1 MKMGGMAQVWK
12 KFILADSQ
20 THLITLPDKV
30 KDSWL
35 FCKENAVSPYVS
47 NKRIESQSQFTQR
60 RKKNKELIELVAA
73 ELKNWESLFRAVKPI
88 FVLTDMEGCI
98 LWRDGYMDTKAIANS
113 IDFSEGSYWSDLEV
127 GTNAISLAIRNQQ
140 AVAVSQYEHYNVE
153 SHAWNCWA
161 AVIYGG
167 DESPVGVLDVS
178 SVIRTPEED
187 SLITMIQLIAAN
199 VSAVMDSRETQRKIH
214 LLEYMMKETSEGI
227 ICDRFS
233 CILKISEKMELIEED
248 FLGKRIDQVCFP
260 KDYLLKKK
268 RIYAHE
274 EVIGYYY
281 TVDKLIPKTE
291 FHYFGVPSQ
300 SPLYQAFLNQVRQVS
315 SSISPV
321 HLFGETGTGKE
332 IIAKTVHYNSPM
344 SEGPL
349 ISINCGSVS
358 ENLLESELFGY
369 APGAFTGANHKGFI
383 GKIRQADGGTLFLDE
398 IDSMSKRMQSAL
410 LRVLEE
416 KNVHPI
422 GSEKSYQVNFR
433 LITASNQDL
442 KKYVREDKFRADLFY
457 RIYVC
462 GLNLPSLRE
471 RKEDIAKLI
480 QLFSKEHQ
488 WAPVWL
494 SKVAHYVKEKEWY
507 GNIREL
513 NNFLDRLSIFY
524 PKEEPTKEE
533 VYQLMTMGC
542 LEENETLPN
551 AYLQELSISDEK
563 QNILEMLESQQY
575 HLSNTAKAL
584 GISRSTLYRKMK
596 DYQIE

>member
-1 MKMGGMAQVWK
+1 MNEMGAMAQIWK
-12 KFILADSQ
+12 SFISSDSQ
-20 THLITLPDKV
+20 THLLTLPDKV

-47 NKRIESQSQFTQR
+47 NKRIESQSQFIQR
-60 RKKNKELIELVAA
+60 RKKNKELIELVST
-73 ELKNWESLFRAVKPI
+73 ELKNWESLFRAAKPV

-98 LWRDGYMDTKAIANS
+98 LWRDGYRDTKEKANE

-127 GTNAISLAIRNQQ
+127 GTNAISLALRNHQ
-140 AVAVSQYEHYNVE
+140 AVAVYQYEHYNIE

-161 AVIYGG
+161 AVIYGA
-167 DESPVGVLDVS
+167 DKQPVGVLDVS
-178 SVIRTPEED
+178 SFIRTSEED
-187 SLITMIQLIAAN
+187 LMITMIQLIASN
-199 VSAVMDSRETQRKIH
+199 VSAVMESRETQRKIH
-214 LLEYMMKETSEGI
+214 LLEYMMNEPNEGI

-233 CILKISEKMELIEED
+233 RILKVSEKIELSEEEI
-248 FLGKRIDQVCFP
+248 LGKTIDQISFP

-268 RIYAHE
+268 RIYSNE
-274 EVIGYYY
+274 EIIGYYF
-281 TVDKLIPKTE
+281 TVDKTTSNTE
-291 FHYFGVPSQ
+291 FRYFGVPSQ
-300 SPLYQAFLNQVRQVS
+300 SASYQAFLNQVKQVS
-315 SSISPV
+315 KSTLPV

-332 IIAKTVHYNSPM
+332 IVAKTVHYNSPM
-344 SEGPL
+344 SKGPL

-416 KNVHPI
+416 KQVHPI
-422 GSEKSYQVNFR
+422 GSENSYQVNFR

-462 GLNLPSLRE
+462 GLNLPPLRD

-480 QLFSKEHQ
+480 QLFSKENH
-488 WAPVWL
+488 WAPIWL
-494 SKVAHYVKEKEWY
+494 PKISHYVKEKEWY

-524 PKEEPTKEE
+524 PEEEPTKEE
-533 VYQLMTMGC
+533 VSLLMNMGC
-542 LEENETLPN
+542 IEEVKTPLCLTSEPKK
-551 AYLQELSISDEK
+551 EEK
-563 QNILEMLESQQY
+563 QAILDALENQHY

-596 DYQIE
+596 EYQIE